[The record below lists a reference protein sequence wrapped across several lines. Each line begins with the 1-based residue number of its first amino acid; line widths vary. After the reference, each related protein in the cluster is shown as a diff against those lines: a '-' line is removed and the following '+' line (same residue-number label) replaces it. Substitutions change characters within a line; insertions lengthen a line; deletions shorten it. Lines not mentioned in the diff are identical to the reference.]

1 MLRIRVLS
9 LVILGVAVATLL
21 GKSQQE
27 PDLKAVIKKAIEAH
41 GGEKNIDK
49 YKAAVSK
56 FKGTIA
62 IGPVTADVIGETTL
76 QKPDK
81 VKNVMNLD
89 IGGKKLDLITV
100 FNGKKLWVN
109 VMGQTKEVD
118 DEKIINAA
126 REELQTEGAGGL
138 SDFLKAPYELN
149 ALGESKVKGK
159 DAIGIRVSKKGQKD
173 INMFFDKKTG
183 LVVKSEMRTLD
194 GMTMQEV
201 TQEKFILDYQDKNG
215 MKIAKRVEIVRDGKT
230 FMDIEITDVQ
240 ALEKIDDSVFAKP

>member
-9 LVILGVAVATLL
+9 LAILAVAVATLL